1 MPGWLQKI
9 WNVVRR
15 APAPTATAAAGARGE
30 QAAADFLAS
39 RHGFAIVARN
49 GHRPSDRRDEIDLVC
64 RDGEVLV
71 APTTSPEWMPALM
84 RAAAVVTDTGGMAS
98 HAAIVARERRIP
110 CVVGVAGATERLVD
124 GEVVTVDG
132 SAGTVSRSIRS

>member
-1 MPGWLQKI
+1 MSGGAPTRDDPDAVLAGTGASAGTARGP
-9 WNVVRR
+9 VRVLR
-15 APAPTATAAAGARGE
+15 APVDAP
-30 QAAADFLAS
+30 
-39 RHGFAIVARN
+39 
-49 GHRPSDRRDEIDLVC
+49 DLL
-64 RDGEVLV
+64 DGEVLV